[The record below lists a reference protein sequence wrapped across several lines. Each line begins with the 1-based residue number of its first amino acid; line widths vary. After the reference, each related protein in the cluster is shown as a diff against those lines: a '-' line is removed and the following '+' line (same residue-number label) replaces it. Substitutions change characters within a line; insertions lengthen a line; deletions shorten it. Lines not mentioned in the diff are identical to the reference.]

1 MLELLRNIFD
11 YLLVIVGIL
20 LMIIVI
26 VSIIKT
32 PFNLKKEKKKK
43 QELKLKLD
51 NIVKETMEELKQEID
66 KNNKPKRKK
75 KED

>member
-75 KED
+75 KEE

>member
-51 NIVKETMEELKQEID
+51 NIVKETTEELKQEID